1 MGKVQK
7 VKIPLERYEELVS
20 LEANAALLIEHT
32 QKQHY
37 SVEREEVAHYLNF
50 KLREHKP
57 PEKELSYIFGK
68 GSDNGKCDHSEEA

>member
-20 LEANAALLIEHT
+20 LEANAALLMEYT
-32 QKQHY
+32 QEQRY
-37 SVEREEVAHYLNF
+37 SIDREKVAHYLNF

-57 PEKELSYIFGK
+57 PEKELSFEDMSGADTVIEQE
-68 GSDNGKCDHSEEA
+68 D